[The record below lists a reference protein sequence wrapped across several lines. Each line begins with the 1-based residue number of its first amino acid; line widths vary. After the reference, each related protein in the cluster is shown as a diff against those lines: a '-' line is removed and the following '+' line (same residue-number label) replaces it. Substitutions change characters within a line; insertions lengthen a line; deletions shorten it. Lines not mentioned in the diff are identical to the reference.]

1 MNRQSRK
8 NAPPSQLPDGRIAV
22 LEGYLKGWIPAPELA
37 DGVVVKS
44 SREIAED
51 IEDMADVSVSDV
63 ADVMA
68 ALGFSVHYDGI
79 GIHGWMMRRSPG
91 AAPNFRN
98 LSLD

>member
-1 MNRQSRK
+1 
-8 NAPPSQLPDGRIAV
+8 
-22 LEGYLKGWIPAPELA
+22 
-37 DGVVVKS
+37 
-44 SREIAED
+44 
-51 IEDMADVSVSDV
+51 MADVSVSDV